1 MKLNTKEII
10 ICGLFAA
17 ITSVL
22 SQISIPLPFTTV
34 PLTMQVFAVAVTGIV
49 LGAKRGTIAISI
61 YLLLGAVGIPVF
73 ANMSGGIGVLFG
85 ATGGFLIGCP
95 MMAYIIGK
103 GSEKNLSLLNIILHM
118 LFGLIILYI
127 SGIIMFSVVTKMG
140 IYESIMACVVPFVGV
155 DFIKLGL
162 ATTVG
167 ISVKKRVS
175 VAIN

>member
-73 ANMSGGIGVLFG
+73 ANMSGGIGALFG

-103 GSEKNLSLLNIILHM
+103 GSEKNLSLVNIILHM